1 MLLHSY
7 HASISCHASYVATK
21 LCTSFYRLCIG
32 IYGRML
38 CIANSQGI
46 WAMIPC
52 GGTAKPGYEACC
64 WSEVAGKYIYI
75 CRICRL
81 SILVSTLLSVIDMY
95 VYSIYID
102 MICYYLCK
110 NERYAYCHI

>member
-75 CRICRL
+75 YI
-81 SILVSTLLSVIDMY
+81 Y
-95 VYSIYID
+95 VEYVDYLYWFQL
-102 MICYYLCK
+102 YYL
-110 NERYAYCHI
+110 

>member
-75 CRICRL
+75 
-81 SILVSTLLSVIDMY
+81 Y
-95 VYSIYID
+95 VEYVDYLYWFQL
-102 MICYYLCK
+102 YYL
-110 NERYAYCHI
+110 